1 MGEIRQNL
9 SIGNYGK
16 WYQITAFFD
25 TGANISYIRESI
37 ANRISAPKF
46 KKVQTKLADGSIVN
60 GYFSQI
66 NVKIY
71 NRVGLLDVII
81 VPKLDEE
88 LIIGQDFMQ
97 KNSVQL
103 DLKEEKIRF
112 TKLQPRLRKVYR
124 L

>member
-9 SIGNYGK
+9 SIGNYGR
-16 WYQITAFFD
+16 WYNVNAFFD
-25 TGANISYIRESI
+25 TGANISFIRESI
-37 ANRISAPKF
+37 ANKISAQKF
-46 KKVQTKLADGSIVN
+46 KKVQTKLADGSIVD

-66 NVKIY
+66 NIKIY
-71 NRVGLLDVII
+71 NRIGLLDVII

-97 KNSVQL
+97 KNSVEL
-103 DLKEEKIRF
+103 DARNEKFRF